1 MKEAKEMSVAKSN
14 DEVRF
19 TKGPWKG
26 GDFMSA
32 NTYWH
37 RRKRCCISTII
48 KEKHP
53 IDVDEPDAD

>member
-1 MKEAKEMSVAKSN
+1 MSVAKSN

-32 NTYWH
+32 NPYWH

-53 IDVDEPDAD
+53 IDVDGPDAD